1 MSRDQF
7 AESVIVVAEEILAK
21 NSPSSGSG
29 GGASPPLPPDAL
41 IIVPVRNTVLFPGV
55 VLPIALGRP
64 KSVAAAQQA
73 VRDQRQVGILLQR
86 AADVDDPS
94 GIDMHRMGT
103 LANILRFVTAPDGT
117 HHLVC
122 QGEQRFQIVE
132 YLSGWPFLVARVL
145 PVAESSV
152 SGPEIEARFVHLKAQ
167 AVEAIEL
174 LPQAPRELLAA
185 IQSIDAPPALAD
197 LTTAY
202 MDIKPDEK
210 QEILETVDITAR
222 MDKVA
227 RLLSQRIEILKLSQ
241 EIGRQTKSAL
251 DERQREVLLREQ
263 MAAIQRQL
271 GEGDEGKAAEMAE
284 LDRAIVEAGMPKEVE
299 DQARKEL
306 RRLQKMPEA
315 AGEYGMV
322 RTYLDWLIELP
333 WKLPEEKPIDIKAA
347 RKVLDDDHYD
357 LDKIKRR
364 IIEYLAVRKLAP
376 AGKAPILCF
385 VGPPGVGKTSL
396 GQSIARA
403 MDRKFVRVSL
413 GGVHDEAEIR
423 GHRRTYIGALPGN
436 IIQAIRKAGSRN
448 CVMMLD
454 EIDKLGAGIHG
465 DPGAALL
472 EVLDP
477 EQNNTFRDNYLAV
490 PFDLSRVVFITTANM
505 LDTIPG
511 PLRDRMEII
520 GLAGYTADEKLQI
533 AHRYLVKRQME
544 ANGLKPGQVEIGN
557 DVISDII
564 QGYTREAGVRG
575 LERQIGQ
582 ALRHAAVRIA
592 ESQDGGQ
599 DGGQDGRQNGPIRI
613 TRDDLLPIL
622 GAPRFENEVAMR
634 TSIPGV
640 ATGLAWT
647 PVGGDILFI
656 EATRIPGSG
665 RLILTGQLGDVMKE
679 SAQAAL
685 SIVKNRA
692 VALGIDPARFEK
704 SDIHVH
710 VPAGAI
716 PKDGPS
722 AGVAMFMALTSLMT
736 DRTIRSDTAMTG
748 EISLRGL
755 VLPVGGIKEKVVAAH
770 SAGIRRVM
778 LPARNKRDYDDI
790 PEIAR
795 KEMEFVWLERVEQ
808 AVEAALEPRA
818 SDKAPAPALAGAEA

>member
-1 MSRDQF
+1 M
-7 AESVIVVAEEILAK
+7 AEVLAK
-21 NSPSSGSG
+21 DGTG
-29 GGASPPLPPDAL
+29 GGALPPLPADAL
-41 IIVPVRNTVLFPGV
+41 IIVPVRNTVLFPGL
-55 VLPIALGRP
+55 VLPITLGRP
-64 KSVAAAQQA
+64 KSIAAAQQA
-73 VRDQRQVGILLQR
+73 VREQRQVGILLQR
-86 AADVDDPS
+86 AADVDDPTA
-94 GIDMHRMGT
+94 IDMHRMGT
-103 LANILRFVTAPDGT
+103 IANIVRYITAPDGT
-117 HHLVC
+117 NHLVC
-122 QGEQRFQIVE
+122 QGEQRFQIGE
-132 YLSGWPFLVARVL
+132 YLSGWPFLVARVVQIPEPGL
-145 PVAESSV
+145 RT
-152 SGPEIEARFVHLKAQ
+152 PEIEARFVDLKAK
-167 AVEAIEL
+167 AIEAIEL
-174 LPQAPRELLAA
+174 LPQVPGDLLAA
-185 IQSIDAPPALAD
+185 VQSIEAPPALAD
-197 LTTAY
+197 LAIAY
-202 MDIKPDEK
+202 MDVKPEEK
-210 QEILETVDITAR
+210 QEILETVDIAVR
-222 MDKVA
+222 MEKVS
-227 RLLSQRIEILKLSQ
+227 RLLAHRIEVLRLSQ
-241 EIGRQTKSAL
+241 EIGRQTKVAL
-251 DERQREVLLREQ
+251 DERQREALLREQ

-271 GEGDEGKAAEMAE
+271 GEGEEGKAAEMAE
-284 LDRAIVEAGMPKEVE
+284 LDAAIAKAGMPKDIE

-306 RRLQKMPEA
+306 RRLQRMPEA

-333 WKLPEEKPIDIKAA
+333 WALPEEKPIDIAQA
-347 RKVLDDDHYD
+347 RKILDEDHYD

-376 AGKAPILCF
+376 QGKAPILCF

-505 LDTIPG
+505 LDTVPG

-520 GLAGYTADEKLQI
+520 SLAGYTAEEKLEI
-533 AHRYLVKRQME
+533 AHRYLVRRQLE
-544 ANGLKPGQVEIGN
+544 ANGLKPGQVELGDDVLR
-557 DVISDII
+557 DVI
-564 QGYTREAGVRG
+564 QHYTREAGVRG

-582 ALRHAAVRIA
+582 VLRNAAVRVA
-592 ESQDGGQ
+592 EGQ
-599 DGGQDGRQNGPIRI
+599 SGPIRI
-613 TRDDLLPIL
+613 AREDLVSIL
-622 GAPRFENEVAMR
+622 GAPKFENEVAMR
-634 TSIPGV
+634 VSVPGV

-692 VALGIDPARFEK
+692 TALGIDPSRFEK

-722 AGVAMFMALTSLMT
+722 AGVAMFMALVSLMT

-770 SAGIRRVM
+770 SAGIKRVM
-778 LPARNKRDYDDI
+778 LPARNRRDYDDI

-795 KEMEFVWLERVEQ
+795 REMEFVWLERVEE
-808 AVEAALEPRA
+808 AVAAALEPKA
-818 SDKAPAPALAGAEA
+818 AEKAPASVPQLADAEA